1 MKMTYRLSQAFQRSS
16 AWLRSRSPARA
27 VVSLVGLVAAASFL
41 AVAPAAA
48 QTYPNKPIRLIVP
61 FAPGSGSDI
70 LARILSEPLSQALGQ
85 PIVVDNKP
93 GNNTTVGTEIVAT
106 APPDGYTL
114 GLLTNSGLAASPGGL
129 TSGVRYDPVKDLSYI
144 ALVASVNYVWLV
156 NNDVD
161 AKTAPELIKLIKA
174 NPGKYNYASGNTG
187 GIAYGGYLKNS
198 HKLDVTHVPY
208 KSTPPALADLI
219 SGHVQIMVADVP
231 ASLSMIR
238 AGKVRPVGA
247 LAAQRYVLLPDVPTF
262 AELGLATPPNMDG
275 WWALVAP
282 AGTPDAI
289 LDRLNKEVVKILE
302 TESIKAKLLQS
313 SLVPTPSTRKQAT
326 DYQKDQL
333 QVWTTM
339 VKDLNLKVE

>member
-1 MKMTYRLSQAFQRSS
+1 MKIVR
-16 AWLRSRSPARA
+16 WLAGLAAAAGLMAA
-27 VVSLVGLVAAASFL
+27 VPVAAQS
-41 AVAPAAA
+41 
-48 QTYPNKPIRLIVP
+48 YPNKPIRLIVP

-85 PIVVDNKP
+85 PIIIDNKP

-106 APPDGYTL
+106 AAPDGYTL

-129 TSGVRYDPVKDLSYI
+129 TSGVRYDPVKDLSYV

-156 NNDVD
+156 NNDVK
-161 AKTAPELIKLIKA
+161 AKTAPELIELIKT

-187 GIAYGGYLKNS
+187 GIAYGGYIKNA

-238 AGKVRPVGA
+238 AGKVRPVGVP
-247 LAAQRYVLLPDVPTF
+247 AAKRYELLPDVPTF
-262 AELGLATPPNMDG
+262 AESGLPTPPNMDG

-282 AGTPDAI
+282 AGTPNEI
-289 LDRLNKEVVKILE
+289 LDRLNKEVVKVLE
-302 TESIKAKLLQS
+302 TESIRAKLLQS
-313 SLVPTPSTRKQAT
+313 SLVPTPSTRAQAT
-326 DYQKDQL
+326 QYQKDQL
-333 QVWTTM
+333 QVWTNM

>member
-1 MKMTYRLSQAFQRSS
+1 MNFVR
-16 AWLRSRSPARA
+16 WLA
-27 VVSLVGLVAAASFL
+27 GLVAAASL
-41 AVAPAAA
+41 VAAVPVAA
-48 QTYPNKPIRLIVP
+48 QPYPNKPIRLIVP

-85 PIVVDNKP
+85 PIVIDNKP

-129 TSGVRYDPVKDLSYI
+129 TSGVRYDPVKDLSYVTM
-144 ALVASVNYVWLV
+144 VASVNYVWLV
-156 NNDVD
+156 NNDVK
-161 AKTAPELIKLIKA
+161 AKTAPELIELIRT

-187 GIAYGGYLKNS
+187 GIAYGGYIKNA

-238 AGKVRPVGA
+238 AGKIRPVGVPSA
-247 LAAQRYVLLPDVPTF
+247 KRYELLPDVPTF
-262 AELGLATPPNMDG
+262 AESGLPTPPNMDG

-282 AGTPDAI
+282 AGTSDEI
-289 LDRLNKEVVKILE
+289 LDRLNKEVVKVLE
-302 TESIKAKLLQS
+302 SESIRAKLLQS
-313 SLVPTPSTRKQAT
+313 SLMPTPSTRQQAAQ
-326 DYQKDQL
+326 YQKDQL
-333 QVWTTM
+333 EVWTKM
-339 VKDLNLKVE
+339 IKDLNLKVD

>member
-1 MKMTYRLSQAFQRSS
+1 MKIVR
-16 AWLRSRSPARA
+16 WLAGFA
-27 VVSLVGLVAAASFL
+27 AAASLL
-41 AVAPAAA
+41 AAIPVTA
-48 QTYPNKPIRLIVP
+48 QPYPNKPIRLIVP
-61 FAPGSGSDI
+61 FAAGSASDI
-70 LARILSEPLSQALGQ
+70 LARMIGEPLSQALGQ
-85 PIVVDNKP
+85 PIIVDNKP
-93 GNNTTVGTEIVAT
+93 GNNTTVGTELVAT

-144 ALVASVNYVWLV
+144 TLVASVNYVWLV

-187 GIAYGGYLKNS
+187 GIAYGGYLKNA

-208 KSTPPALADLI
+208 KSTPQALADLI
-219 SGHVQIMVADVP
+219 SGHVQLMVADVP

-238 AGKVRPVGA
+238 SGKVRPVGVPA
-247 LAAQRYVLLPDVPTF
+247 PQRYVLLPDVPTF
-262 AELGLATPPNMDG
+262 AELGLPTPPNMDG

-289 LDRLNKEVVKILE
+289 LDRLNKEVVKILKADA
-302 TESIKAKLLQS
+302 IKAKLLQS
-313 SLVPTPSTRKQAT
+313 SFMPTPSTRQQAT
-326 DYQKDQL
+326 QYQKDQL
-333 QVWTTM
+333 QVWKTM
-339 VKDLNLKVE
+339 IKDLDLKVE

>member
-1 MKMTYRLSQAFQRSS
+1 MKIVR
-16 AWLRSRSPARA
+16 WLAGLA
-27 VVSLVGLVAAASFL
+27 VAASFVA
-41 AVAPAAA
+41 AVPVTA
-48 QTYPNKPIRLIVP
+48 QPYPNKPIRLIVP

-85 PIVVDNKP
+85 PIVIDNKP

-106 APPDGYTL
+106 AAPDGYTL

-129 TSGVRYDPVKDLSYI
+129 TSGVRYDPVKDLAYI

-156 NNDVD
+156 NNDVN
-161 AKTAPELIKLIKA
+161 AKTAPELIKLIQA

-187 GIAYGGYLKNS
+187 GISYGGYLKNA

-238 AGKVRPVGA
+238 AGKVRPVGVPSA
-247 LAAQRYVLLPDVPTF
+247 KRYELLPDVPTF
-262 AELGLATPPNMDG
+262 AESGLPTPPNMDG

-289 LDRLNKEVVKILE
+289 LDRLNKEVVKVLE
-302 TESIKAKLLQS
+302 TEAIKAKLLQT
-313 SLVPTPSTRKQAT
+313 SLVPTPSTRQQAAQ
-326 DYQKDQL
+326 YQKDQL
-333 QVWTTM
+333 QVWTKM